1 VPPALLSSSSPGE
14 SLVSAGKVV
23 RAPTSVPRAR
33 FRQLIPEL
41 DTFLGG
47 GLPRGVITEIIGN
60 ASSGKT
66 TLVLALVASAT
77 RDGEVVAWV
86 DLPNALDAECA
97 QAAGIDLEHVLWVR
111 PSDPITALRSAEQLL
126 IVGGFRLVILD
137 LDAPEFSSTM
147 LPASAWLRM
156 VHAVIR
162 HEAAV
167 VVLGMWCRVG
177 TFAALSLEACSRVRV
192 FDGQKGPCPTFE
204 GMTSSLRI
212 RKNKIGFP
220 QSVVVDLHASAL
232 G

>member
-1 VPPALLSSSSPGE
+1 MAPALLSSSFPGE
-14 SLVSAGKVV
+14 PLISIGRVV
-23 RAPTSVPRAR
+23 RGSTPLPRSR
-33 FRQLIPEL
+33 FPQLIPEL
-41 DTFLGG
+41 DAFLGG

-66 TLVLALVASAT
+66 TLVQALVAAAT
-77 RDGEVVAWV
+77 RVGEIVAWV

-111 PSDPITALRSAEQLL
+111 PADPMAALRSAEQLL
-126 IVGGFRLVILD
+126 IVGGFRLVVLD
-137 LDAPEFSSTM
+137 LDAPGFSRTM
-147 LPASAWLRM
+147 PPPSAWLRM

-177 TFAALSLEACSRVRV
+177 TFAALSLEACCRNRI
-192 FDGQKGPCPTFE
+192 FEGQNGPCPTFE

-212 RKNKIGFP
+212 RKNKIGFSP
-220 QSVVVDLHASAL
+220 SVTVDLHASVL